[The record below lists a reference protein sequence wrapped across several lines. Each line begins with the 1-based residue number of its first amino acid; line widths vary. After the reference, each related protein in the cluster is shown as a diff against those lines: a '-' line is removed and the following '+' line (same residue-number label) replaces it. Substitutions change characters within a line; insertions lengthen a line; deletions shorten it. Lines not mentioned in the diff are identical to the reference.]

1 MKDVLCVFCF
11 DLPLFSFLQVDVARL
26 KTQVG
31 R

>member
-1 MKDVLCVFCF
+1 MRDVLCVFCF
-11 DLPLFSFLQVDVARL
+11 DLPLFSSLQVDVARL